1 MRAILVLRDIF
12 DFRFWASSETRCLS
26 SFAHARAT

>member
-12 DFRFWASSETRCLS
+12 DFRFWASNETRCLS